1 MGCEKL
7 NQLLDTGRQEKIF
20 SDEIAS
26 HIRTCPQCSYGIA
39 CLSQRLTQRDSSS
52 CEFYRSR
59 FPTYYEVTQTDR
71 PLVSMAND
79 ELVEMAEHLGNCTAC
94 REEFEM
100 FVLLS
105 RWEAQGGLV

>member
-7 NQLLDTGRQEKIF
+7 NQLLDTGAQEKIF

-26 HIRTCPQCSYGIA
+26 HIRTCPQCRHGIA
-39 CLSQRLTQRDSSS
+39 RLSQAVIGHDSNS

-59 FPTYYEVTQTDR
+59 FPTYYEATHPDH
-71 PLVSMAND
+71 PLVSMPTG
-79 ELVEMAEHLGNCTAC
+79 ELVDMAEHLGTCAAC
-94 REEFEM
+94 HEEFEM

-105 RWEAQGGLV
+105 HWEEQVL